1 MSDTQLSI
9 LDTRSIFGDM
19 GSMQEFAH
27 LIRLEMERQG
37 IEGQQIA
44 ESLEIGQSMVSDIVN
59 AKKKNPPSPEIFK
72 GIGRALGLSQVR
84 MLQAL
89 GYLDLDSAETDA
101 RALPAQVEQILRDID
116 WNDDAI
122 RDAVNVLSLVR
133 RGQRGY
139 TKTIDPSEYQ
149 RKSRE

>member
-1 MSDTQLSI
+1 
-9 LDTRSIFGDM
+9 
-19 GSMQEFAH
+19 MQEFAH

-44 ESLEIGQSMVSDIVN
+44 DSLEIGQSMVSDIVN

-72 GIGRALGLSQVR
+72 GIGRALGLSQAR

-89 GYLDLDSAETDA
+89 GYLDPESSEADP
-101 RALPAQVEQILRDID
+101 RVIPVQVEQILRDID

-122 RDAVNVLSLVR
+122 QDAVNVLNLVR
-133 RGQRGY
+133 RGQRGF
-139 TKTIDPSEYQ
+139 TKTIDPAKFE
-149 RKSRE
+149 RKLKE